1 MFNKN
6 TKIRLNDNSGA
17 IFFKCIHSYNNV
29 LNAGSVIL
37 GTITSAR
44 PNRKVKKSDLYPALI
59 LCSPRLH
66 RRFSGFHLKAVK
78 TNAVLLKKQE
88 KLLLA
93 SRVKSFCFL
102 EVRFAGFARISSIS
116 FDVY

>member
-6 TKIRLNDNSGA
+6 TKIQLCDNSGA
-17 IFFKCIHSYNNV
+17 KIIKCIHSYDNC
-29 LNAGSVIL
+29 LEAGSVVL
-37 GTITSAR
+37 GTVIKAK
-44 PNRKVKKSDLYPALI
+44 PNRKVKKSDMYPALI
-59 LCSPRLH
+59 LCTPRLH
-66 RRFSGFHLKAVK
+66 RRVSGFHIKAVK
-78 TNAVLLKKQE
+78 INAVLLKKQE
-88 KLLLA
+88 KVLLA